1 MIENQSDNIDI
12 KENDVSNQENAPE
25 DTSSAG
31 EQIIENDELSSQK
44 TEEINTEEL
53 KNTISNND
61 ARLEQLEKEHET
73 LKNQYVRISAD
84 FDNFRKRQSRD
95 QDDLKI
101 QLVSKTLTAILP
113 IVDNFERARQ
123 QLKPESEE
131 AQALHRSYQGLY
143 KQLVEVLKQQGVSPM
158 RVVGQ
163 QFDPNLHE
171 AVLREPSEEFQ
182 EDFIVEELQRGYHLE
197 GKVLRHALVKVS
209 MGPGKQNSQELEE
222 KANNI
227 DENLSWHFIG
237 PLQSNKAKIIAK
249 YADWIH
255 TIDRKKIAD
264 KINEECK
271 KINKII
277 NACIQ
282 VNISNESTKSGI
294 NPENLMIFAKYV
306 DSMENINLKG
316 IMVLPSLGENNKKQM
331 QDSKLLHEEL
341 ISVFPHAEYL
351 SMGTTS
357 DFETAI
363 VSGSNMIRV
372 GELIF
377 GKR

>member
-1 MIENQSDNIDI
+1 MIENQSDNIDN
-12 KENDVSNQENAPE
+12 KDNDVSNQDNSPK
-25 DTSSAG
+25 DISSM
-31 EQIIENDELSSQK
+31 QNSTTENDELSSQK

-131 AQALHRSYQGLY
+131 AQTLHRSYQGLY

-171 AVLREPSEEFQ
+171 AVLREPNEELN
-182 EDFIVEELQRGYHLE
+182 EDFIIEELQRGYHLE
-197 GKVLRHALVKVS
+197 GKVLRHAMVKVS
-209 MGPGKQNSQELEE
+209 MGPGKQSSQEEVE
-222 KANNI
+222 KDKVEVEI
-227 DENLSWHFIG
+227 DSE
-237 PLQSNKAKIIAK
+237 
-249 YADWIH
+249 
-255 TIDRKKIAD
+255 
-264 KINEECK
+264 
-271 KINKII
+271 
-277 NACIQ
+277 
-282 VNISNESTKSGI
+282 VN
-294 NPENLMIFAKYV
+294 
-306 DSMENINLKG
+306 
-316 IMVLPSLGENNKKQM
+316 
-331 QDSKLLHEEL
+331 
-341 ISVFPHAEYL
+341 
-351 SMGTTS
+351 TS
-357 DFETAI
+357 ED
-363 VSGSNMIRV
+363 V
-372 GELIF
+372 
-377 GKR
+377 